1 MNFTS
6 QIETAFS
13 KIKNHFTGTQ
23 ITALI
28 SVLVAGLVAH
38 GYVLFNRISYH
49 DNAACLFSLGG
60 TYESGRWVLG
70 FIYDIQMMTTK
81 LFSVPVFNGIL
92 SLIFI
97 GFAAMLIVD
106 MFQIK
111 SKVAA
116 AFIGAI
122 MSVYPVVTSIFSF
135 MFTAWEYFLALLL
148 AVLSAKILLKS
159 LSVKNFILSAVVL
172 SLSLGIY
179 QAFFAVTIAAFLV
192 SLTLGVLKNEI
203 TSIGEYAKRGF
214 TYLAELVVGLG
225 IWGVMRFITQHIKGI
240 EAVDYKGM
248 DDGYSLALLPNQI
261 IKSLSAFFGF
271 RQAGI
276 NALLYLRAFTALV
289 VVVTII
295 QLVVMLVRSSNK
307 VAVKIVSLVGLVFLP
322 IGMNVVYL
330 LSTSEEYHVD
340 SLMVYG
346 NIFVFL
352 LPVFLIEMLDAQE
365 FKAGIIRSLTSIAT
379 WIQILSLAVLTVG
392 YIYLDNAAYMKAE
405 IAEEQATAYYTE
417 LVANIKATEGFSD
430 DMEIVFVGWEN
441 LSDGTNAKVDPV
453 DQLEAVQLEKY
464 PRFTDIIT
472 YGGSRYFMQE
482 HLGFGNDLLIEDDG
496 TYADSAEV
504 QAMPTYPNDGS
515 IAVIDGKVIVKLGE

>member
-1 MNFTS
+1 
-6 QIETAFS
+6 
-13 KIKNHFTGTQ
+13 
-23 ITALI
+23 
-28 SVLVAGLVAH
+28 
-38 GYVLFNRISYH
+38 
-49 DNAACLFSLGG
+49 
-60 TYESGRWVLG
+60 
-70 FIYDIQMMTTK
+70 
-81 LFSVPVFNGIL
+81 
-92 SLIFI
+92 
-97 GFAAMLIVD
+97 
-106 MFQIK
+106 
-111 SKVAA
+111 
-116 AFIGAI
+116 
-122 MSVYPVVTSIFSF
+122 
-135 MFTAWEYFLALLL
+135 
-148 AVLSAKILLKS
+148 
-159 LSVKNFILSAVVL
+159 
-172 SLSLGIY
+172 
-179 QAFFAVTIAAFLV
+179 
-192 SLTLGVLKNEI
+192 
-203 TSIGEYAKRGF
+203 
-214 TYLAELVVGLG
+214 
-225 IWGVMRFITQHIKGI
+225 
-240 EAVDYKGM
+240 
-248 DDGYSLALLPNQI
+248 
-261 IKSLSAFFGF
+261 
-271 RQAGI
+271 
-276 NALLYLRAFTALV
+276 
-289 VVVTII
+289 
-295 QLVVMLVRSSNK
+295 MLVRSFNK
-307 VAVKIVSLVGLVFLP
+307 VVVKIVSLVGLVFLP

-352 LPVFLIEMLDAQE
+352 LPVFLIEILDAQE